1 MAKFTGSL
9 TQYPAR
15 ATLTWF
21 IGLIG
26 TGSVLLWLP
35 VSHSGRPGSAPI
47 AWIDALFTA
56 TSAACVTGLAVRST
70 PDDFSFFGQCVIL
83 GLIQLGG
90 IGIITIT
97 TFLTLRIGQRES
109 LRHKAV
115 VAQAL
120 GGADLDLRWVL
131 RNVFRFVA
139 LVELSGAAVLFVRNL
154 TLHPQRPWLANLWE
168 SFFHSISAF
177 CNAGFGLYNDNLI
190 RYQDDLPTNFA
201 IMLLIITGG
210 IGFPVVLDVLR
221 NLLRPIPGGDP
232 RRHRGLA
239 GRLRLVCENLPRLTE
254 LLTLHSKLMLLGTSG
269 LLLLGFGGILL
280 LEWDGALA
288 EMSLGRKLLVAAF
301 QSVTPR
307 TAGFQTIDMVVLS
320 DATLFMLVILMMIGA
335 GPCSTAGGFK
345 VSTLAVLLANAGSKF
360 AGRTRI
366 SLFRRTIA
374 PETVASASATALIAG
389 TVAALG
395 LTAMLIFEPAAHYG
409 APTASERSF
418 LATVFEVASALGT
431 VGLSMNYS
439 PTMSVLG
446 KLIIVCLMFVGR
458 LGPISVFIAL
468 ARGQQRQIV
477 EFPKEEVLIG

>member
-1 MAKFTGSL
+1 MPKFTGSL

-21 IGLIG
+21 IGLIS

-35 VSHSGRPGSAPI
+35 VSHGDRPGSAPI
-47 AWIDALFTA
+47 SWIDAVFTA
-56 TSAACVTGLAVRST
+56 TSAACVTGLTVRST
-70 PDDFSFFGQCVIL
+70 PDDFSLFGQCVIL

-97 TFLTLRIGQRES
+97 TFLTLRVGQRES

-115 VAQAL
+115 VSQAL

-139 LVELSGAAVLFVRNL
+139 LAELSGAAVLLARN
-154 TLHPQRPWLANLWE
+154 TSINPDQPWPAKLWE
-168 SFFHSISAF
+168 SLFHSISAF

-190 RYQDDLPTNFA
+190 RYQADLPTNFI

-210 IGFPVVLDVLR
+210 IGFPVVLDLLR
-221 NLLRPIPGGDP
+221 NLVRPIPGGDA
-232 RRHRGLA
+232 RRHRGLL
-239 GRLRLVCENLPRLTE
+239 GRIRLMCENVPRLAE
-254 LLTLHSKLMLLGTSG
+254 SLTLHSKLMLLGTSG
-269 LLLLGFGGILL
+269 LILLGFGGILL

-288 EMSLGRKLLVAAF
+288 EMPWEQKLLVAAF

-307 TAGFQTIDMVVLS
+307 TAGFQTIDMAVLG
-320 DATLFMLVILMMIGA
+320 DATLFLLVILMMIGA

-360 AGRTRI
+360 AGRSRI
-366 SLFRRTIA
+366 WLFRRTIA

-395 LTAMLIFEPAAHYG
+395 LIAMLIFEPAAHFG
-409 APTASERSF
+409 TETAGERSF

-439 PTMSVLG
+439 TTMSALG
-446 KLIIVCLMFVGR
+446 KLIIVGLMFVGR

-468 ARGQQRQIV
+468 ARSQQRQVI